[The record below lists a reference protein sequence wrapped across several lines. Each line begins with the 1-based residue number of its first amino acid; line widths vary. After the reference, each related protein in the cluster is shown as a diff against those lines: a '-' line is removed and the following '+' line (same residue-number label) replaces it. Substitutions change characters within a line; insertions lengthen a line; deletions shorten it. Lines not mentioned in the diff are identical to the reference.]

1 MTSGIGRP
9 RSRRTSS
16 SISLS
21 MSVMVFVLHV
31 QRKRIPW
38 PCVPAT
44 EPRRSYVDRN
54 PAVQRPPGLS
64 ARILAATNKCLA
76 KNNKSSTS
84 SALNMEDAL
93 LFTFAFD
100 GSLGMGCRMRAA
112 CNFNPVRFSTWDLP
126 ERERLSRWRE
136 EFGRG
141 IVSVDVEP
149 VASDR
154 PFYAEATLQ
163 ALPGVRTA
171 LCAGSLARL
180 NRTRALVADGDDS
193 VGLVVSLSAKVNIV
207 QRGANVTLDAGDAIP
222 LSNDDV
228 GIVTSTRHLGIL
240 LPRGPLAGRVN
251 NLDGAFMRLIPRSTG
266 PLRLLVGY
274 LDLLRK
280 ESTLATDE
288 LRRRVADHVHDLAAL
303 ALGASRDTQQNALS
317 AVAAAHLAAALA
329 HIEESFAEPGLTVEA
344 VARWQGVSRRYLQRL
359 LEESGMSFT
368 ARVNELRLQKAF
380 AMLMNEQHGKQRIS
394 DIAMEAGFSDVS
406 HFNGLFRARFGDTPS
421 GVRGGGDAGQ

>member
-1 MTSGIGRP
+1 
-9 RSRRTSS
+9 
-16 SISLS
+16 
-21 MSVMVFVLHV
+21 
-31 QRKRIPW
+31 
-38 PCVPAT
+38 
-44 EPRRSYVDRN
+44 
-54 PAVQRPPGLS
+54 
-64 ARILAATNKCLA
+64 
-76 KNNKSSTS
+76 
-84 SALNMEDAL
+84 
-93 LFTFAFD
+93 
-100 GSLGMGCRMRAA
+100 MRAA
-112 CNFNPVRFSTWDLP
+112 CDFTPVRFSTWDLP

-141 IVSVDVEP
+141 IVSVEVEP

-193 VGLVVSLSAKVNIV
+193 VGLVVSLSAKANIF

-280 ESTLATDE
+280 ESTLETDE
-288 LRRRVADHVHDLAAL
+288 LRRRVSGHVHDLAAL
-303 ALGASRDTQQNALS
+303 ALGANRDTQQNALS
-317 AVAAAHLAAALA
+317 AVAAARLAAALA
-329 HIEESFAEPGLTVEA
+329 HIAESFFEPGLTVEA
-344 VARWQGVSRRYLQRL
+344 VARRQGVSRRYLQRL

-380 AMLMNEQHGKQRIS
+380 AMLMNEQHGKRRIS

-406 HFNGLFRARFGDTPS
+406 HFNRLFRARFGDTPS